1 VYSSMVL
8 GVIVVTLIMILL
20 GLLEYQYS
28 NSIQPMA
35 SRSRKERKEQARKSL
50 QVRFPNELYDFND

>member
-35 SRSRKERKEQARKSL
+35 SRNRKERKEQARKSR
-50 QVRFPNELYDFND
+50 QVRYANELYDFND